1 METIQQQI
9 GALQTSVKRQRLLNI
24 ALLGIIVAG
33 GFIAAVRPVG
43 DATFDKIT
51 CKGWNVVDKDEKV
64 RIVAAT
70 LANGQASVTWLDKD
84 EKARIGAATFAN
96 GDASVAWLDK
106 DGKLRIKAVTFAD
119 GEASVSWHD
128 KDGKGRIMAATLAD
142 GTVVLPTEDLKPP
155 KKP

>member
-128 KDGKGRIMAATLAD
+128 KDGKGRIMATTLAD